1 MLLFSNTLTMAAAT
15 GYSSMKIRI
24 GTRGSD
30 LALWQA
36 EYVSE
41 LIGRQLTEIIIIK
54 TQGDI
59 IQNVS
64 FEKMEGKGF
73 FTREI
78 ENALL
83 EKSID
88 VAVHSLKDLPT
99 DSIPE
104 LCIAAIPVREKPS
117 DVLLIRP
124 EALDTAR
131 ILHLRE
137 HAIVGTSSVRRLAQ
151 LKHADPTLEVQPL
164 RGNVNTRL
172 RKLREG
178 SYDAIMLAYAGIS
191 RLKLDTA
198 AFHRY
203 ILPFDIFLP
212 APAQGA
218 LGLQVRTD
226 DEQTRSVI
234 RKLNHE
240 DTELAVTAE
249 REFLKHFGGG
259 CHIPLG
265 ALATIEA
272 GSIHLTGV
280 IAATDGS
287 TTMRQSVSGTD
298 PAQIGAELARILKA
312 QGAAKLL

>member
-1 MLLFSNTLTMAAAT
+1 MLFSNTLTMAAAT

-36 EYVSE
+36 DYVSE
-41 LIGRQLTEIIIIK
+41 LIGRRLTEIIIIK

-83 EKSID
+83 QKSID

-104 LCIAAIPVREKPS
+104 LCIAAIPVREQPS

-124 EALDTAR
+124 EALDAAR

-137 HAIVGTSSVRRLAQ
+137 HAIVGTSSVRRRAQ

-178 SYDAIMLAYAGIS
+178 SYDAIMLAYAGIA

-212 APAQGA
+212 APGQGA

-226 DEQTRSVI
+226 DELTRSVV
-234 RKLNHE
+234 RKLNHH

-272 GSIHLTGV
+272 GGIHLTGG

-287 TTMRQSVSGTD
+287 KAMRQSVYGTD
-298 PAQIGAELARILKA
+298 PARIGAELARKLQA

>member
-1 MLLFSNTLTMAAAT
+1 MAAP
-15 GYSSMKIRI
+15 GYNSMKIRI

-36 EYVSE
+36 DYVSE
-41 LIGRQLTEIIIIK
+41 LIGRQKTEIIIIK

-73 FTREI
+73 FTKEI

-99 DSIPE
+99 DSIPG
-104 LCIAAIPVREKPS
+104 LCIAAIPVREQPS
-117 DVLLIRP
+117 DILLIRP

-178 SYDAIMLAYAGIS
+178 RYDAIMLAYAGIA
-191 RLKLDTA
+191 RLKLDIA
-198 AFHRY
+198 AFHMY

-218 LGLQVRTD
+218 LGLQVRTE

-272 GSIHLTGV
+272 GSIHLTGI

-287 TTMRQSVSGTD
+287 KTMRQSVAGSD
-298 PAQIGAELARILKA
+298 PKKIGAELARILKA
-312 QGAAKLL
+312 QGAAELL

>member
-1 MLLFSNTLTMAAAT
+1 
-15 GYSSMKIRI
+15 MKTRI

-36 EYVSE
+36 DYVAG
-41 LIGRQLTEIIIIK
+41 LIGRQQTEIKIIK

-73 FTREI
+73 FTKEI

-104 LCIAAIPVREKPS
+104 LCIAAIPVRAQPS

-172 RKLREG
+172 CKLREG
-178 SYDAIMLAYAGIS
+178 RYDAIMLAQAGIA
-191 RLKLDTA
+191 RLKLDIA

-218 LGLQVRTD
+218 LGLQVRTE

-272 GSIHLTGV
+272 GSIHLTGI

-287 TTMRQSVSGTD
+287 KTMRQSVSGTD
-298 PAQIGAELARILKA
+298 PEQIGAELARILKE
-312 QGAAKLL
+312 QGAAELV

>member
-1 MLLFSNTLTMAAAT
+1 
-15 GYSSMKIRI
+15 MKIKI

-36 EYVSE
+36 EYVAG
-41 LIGRQLTEIIIIK
+41 LIGRQQTEIIIIK
-54 TQGDI
+54 TQGDS

-83 EKSID
+83 EKSVD

-99 DSIPE
+99 GNIPG
-104 LCIAAIPVREKPS
+104 LCVAAIPVRENPS

-124 EALDTAR
+124 EALDTTR
-131 ILHLRE
+131 LLHLRE
-137 HAIVGTSSVRRLAQ
+137 HAVVGTSSVRRLAQ
-151 LKHADPTLEVQPL
+151 LKHADPTIEVQAL

-172 RKLREG
+172 RRLREG
-178 SYDAIMLAYAGIS
+178 RYDAIMLAYAGIA
-191 RLKLDTA
+191 RLDLDIA
-198 AFHRY
+198 AFHMY
-203 ILPFDIFLP
+203 ELPFDIFLP

-226 DEQTRSVI
+226 DEHARSVI

-240 DTELAVTAE
+240 DTALAVEAE
-249 REFLKHFGGG
+249 RAFLKHFGGG
-259 CHIPLG
+259 CNIPLG
-265 ALATIEA
+265 ALATIAA

-287 TTMRQSVSGTD
+287 KIMRRSVSGTD
-298 PAQIGAELARILKA
+298 PGQIGAELACTLKE
-312 QGAAKLL
+312 QGAAELL

>member
-1 MLLFSNTLTMAAAT
+1 
-15 GYSSMKIRI
+15 MKIKI

-36 EYVSE
+36 EYVSG
-41 LIGRQLTEIIIIK
+41 LVGREKTEIRIIK

-73 FTREI
+73 FTKEI

-83 EKSID
+83 GKSID

-99 DSIPE
+99 DSIPG
-104 LCIAAIPVREKPS
+104 LCIAAIPVREMPS

-137 HAIVGTSSVRRLAQ
+137 HAVVGTSSVRRLAQ
-151 LKHADPTLEVQPL
+151 LKHADPTIEVQPL

-178 SYDAIMLAYAGIS
+178 RYDAIMLAYAGIA
-191 RLKLDTA
+191 RLELDIS
-198 AFHRY
+198 AFQMY
-203 ILPFDIFLP
+203 ILPYDVFLP

-226 DEQTRSVI
+226 DEHTRSMI

-265 ALATIEA
+265 ALATVTA
-272 GSIHLTGV
+272 GGIHLTGV

-287 TTMRQSVSGTD
+287 KTMRQSVSGTD
-298 PAQIGAELARILKA
+298 PEQVGAELARILKEH
-312 QGAAKLL
+312 GAAELL

>member
-1 MLLFSNTLTMAAAT
+1 
-15 GYSSMKIRI
+15 MKIKI

-36 EYVSE
+36 DYVSG
-41 LIGRQLTEIIIIK
+41 LIGKELTEIITIK

-64 FEKMEGKGF
+64 FDKMEGKGF

-83 EKSID
+83 EKKID

-104 LCIAAIPVREKPS
+104 LCVAAIPVREKPS

-124 EALDTAR
+124 EALDMNR

-137 HAIVGTSSVRRLAQ
+137 HAVVGTSSVRRLAQ
-151 LKHADPTLEVQPL
+151 LKHADPTIDVRAL

-172 RKLREG
+172 SKLREG
-178 SYDAIMLAYAGIS
+178 RYDAIMLAYAGIA
-191 RLKLDTA
+191 RLQLDIA
-198 AFHRY
+198 AFHPY

-218 LGLQVRTD
+218 LGLQIRTD
-226 DEQTRSVI
+226 DEHARSVI
-234 RKLNHE
+234 RRLNHQ

-249 REFLKHFGGG
+249 REFLKQFGGG

-265 ALATIEA
+265 ALATITD
-272 GSIHLTGV
+272 GGIQLTGV

-287 TTMRQSVSGTD
+287 TTIRQSVSGAD
-298 PAQIGAELARILKA
+298 PRQIGAELARILKEL
-312 QGAAKLL
+312 GASKLL

>member
-1 MLLFSNTLTMAAAT
+1 MLKTAAT
-15 GYSSMKIRI
+15 GYISMKIRI

-36 EYVSE
+36 DYVSD
-41 LIGRQLTEIIIIK
+41 LIGRQQTEIIIIK

-73 FTREI
+73 FTKEI

-104 LCIAAIPVREKPS
+104 LCIAAIPVREQPS

-137 HAIVGTSSVRRLAQ
+137 QAIVGTSSVRRLAQ

-172 RKLREG
+172 RKLRDG
-178 SYDAIMLAYAGIS
+178 RYDAIMLAQAGIA
-191 RLKLDTA
+191 RLKLDIA

-218 LGLQVRTD
+218 LGLQVRTE

-272 GSIHLTGV
+272 GSIHLTGI

-287 TTMRQSVSGTD
+287 KTMRQTVSGTD
-298 PAQIGAELARILKA
+298 PEQIGAELARMLKE
-312 QGAAKLL
+312 QGAAELV

>member
-1 MLLFSNTLTMAAAT
+1 
-15 GYSSMKIRI
+15 MKIRI

-36 EYVSE
+36 DYVAE
-41 LIGRQLTEIIIIK
+41 RLGRRQTEIIIIR
-54 TQGDI
+54 TQGDS
-59 IQNVS
+59 IQNIS

-73 FTREI
+73 FTKEI

-88 VAVHSLKDLPT
+88 LAVHSLKDLPT
-99 DSIPE
+99 DSPPG
-104 LCIAAIPVREKPS
+104 LCIAAIPVREEPS

-124 EALDTAR
+124 EALDAGR

-137 HAIVGTSSVRRLAQ
+137 NAIVGTSSVRRLAQ
-151 LKHADPTLEVQPL
+151 IKHADPTLKVQPL
-164 RGNVNTRL
+164 RGNVTTRL

-178 SYDAIMLAYAGIS
+178 SYDAIMLAHAGIA
-191 RLKLDTA
+191 RLELDIS
-198 AFHRY
+198 AFHMY

-272 GSIHLTGV
+272 GCIHLTGI

-287 TTMRQSVSGTD
+287 KTMRQSVSGSD
-298 PAQIGAELARILKA
+298 PKKIGAELARILKA
-312 QGAAKLL
+312 QGAAELL

>member
-1 MLLFSNTLTMAAAT
+1 
-15 GYSSMKIRI
+15 MKIRI

-36 EYVSE
+36 EYVSG
-41 LIGRQLTEIIIIK
+41 LIGRQQTEIIIIK

-73 FTREI
+73 FTKEI

-104 LCIAAIPVREKPS
+104 LCVAAIPVREKPS

-124 EALDTAR
+124 EALDANR
-131 ILHLRE
+131 ILLLRE
-137 HAIVGTSSVRRLAQ
+137 HAVVGTSSVRRLAQ
-151 LKHADPTLEVQPL
+151 LKHADPAIEVQPL

-178 SYDAIMLAYAGIS
+178 RYDAIMLAYAGIA
-191 RLKLDTA
+191 RLKLDIA
-198 AFHRY
+198 AFQMY
-203 ILPFDIFLP
+203 ELPFDIFLP

-226 DEQTRSVI
+226 DEHARSVI

-240 DTELAVTAE
+240 GTELAVTAE

-265 ALATIEA
+265 ALATITA
-272 GSIHLTGV
+272 GRIHLTGV

-287 TTMRQSVSGTD
+287 KTMRQSVSGTD
-298 PAQIGAELARILKA
+298 PEQIGAELARILKE
-312 QGAAKLL
+312 QGAAELL

>member
-1 MLLFSNTLTMAAAT
+1 
-15 GYSSMKIRI
+15 MKIKI

-41 LIGRQLTEIIIIK
+41 LIGRENTEIHIIK

-73 FTREI
+73 FTKEI

-83 EKSID
+83 DKSID
-88 VAVHSLKDLPT
+88 IAVHSLKDLPT

-104 LCIAAIPVREKPS
+104 LCVAAIPVREKPS

-124 EALDTAR
+124 EALDATR

-137 HAIVGTSSVRRLAQ
+137 HAVVGTSSMRRLAQ
-151 LKHADPTLEVQPL
+151 LKHADPTIEVQPL

-172 RKLREG
+172 RKLSEDR
-178 SYDAIMLAYAGIS
+178 YDAIVLAYAGIA
-191 RLKLDTA
+191 RLKLDIS
-198 AFHRY
+198 AFHMY

-226 DEQTRSVI
+226 DVHARSVI

-249 REFLKHFGGG
+249 REFLKYFGGG

-265 ALATIEA
+265 ALATIAA

-287 TTMRQSVSGTD
+287 KTMRESVSGTD
-298 PAQIGAELARILKA
+298 PQKIGAELARILKA
-312 QGAAKLL
+312 QGAAELL

>member
-1 MLLFSNTLTMAAAT
+1 
-15 GYSSMKIRI
+15 
-24 GTRGSD
+24 
-30 LALWQA
+30 
-36 EYVSE
+36 
-41 LIGRQLTEIIIIK
+41 
-54 TQGDI
+54 
-59 IQNVS
+59 
-64 FEKMEGKGF
+64 
-73 FTREI
+73 
-78 ENALL
+78 
-83 EKSID
+83 
-88 VAVHSLKDLPT
+88 
-99 DSIPE
+99 
-104 LCIAAIPVREKPS
+104 VREQPS

-151 LKHADPTLEVQPL
+151 LKHADPALEVQPL

-178 SYDAIMLAYAGIS
+178 RYDAIMLAHAGIA
-191 RLKLDTA
+191 RLKLDIS

-218 LGLQVRTD
+218 LGLQVRTE
-226 DEQTRSVI
+226 DEQTRSVL

-240 DTELAVTAE
+240 DTEFAVTAE

-272 GSIHLTGV
+272 GGIHLTGV

-287 TTMRQSVSGTD
+287 KTMRQSVSGTD
-298 PAQIGAELARILKA
+298 PRQIGAELARILKA
-312 QGAAKLL
+312 QGAAELV

>member
-1 MLLFSNTLTMAAAT
+1 MAAP
-15 GYSSMKIRI
+15 GDNSMKIRI
-24 GTRGSD
+24 GTRGSE

-36 EYVSE
+36 DYVAE
-41 LIGRQLTEIIIIK
+41 LIGRQQTEIRIIK

-73 FTREI
+73 FTKEI

-104 LCIAAIPVREKPS
+104 LCIAAIPLREQPS

-151 LKHADPTLEVQPL
+151 LKHADPTLAVQPL

-178 SYDAIMLAYAGIS
+178 RYDAIMLAQAGIA
-191 RLKLDTA
+191 RLKLDIA
-198 AFHRY
+198 AFHGY

-218 LGLQVRTD
+218 LGLQVRTE
-226 DEQTRSVI
+226 DEQTRNVI

-240 DTELAVTAE
+240 ETELTVTAE

-272 GSIHLTGV
+272 GSIHLTGI

-287 TTMRQSVSGTD
+287 KTMRQSVSGTD
-298 PAQIGAELARILKA
+298 PEQIGAELARILKER
-312 QGAAKLL
+312 GAAELV

>member
-1 MLLFSNTLTMAAAT
+1 MSFSNAITMAAP
-15 GYSSMKIRI
+15 GDNSMKIRI

-36 EYVSE
+36 DYVAE
-41 LIGRQLTEIIIIK
+41 LIGRQQTEIIIIK

-59 IQNVS
+59 IQNIS

-73 FTREI
+73 FTKEI

-104 LCIAAIPVREKPS
+104 LCIAAIPVREQPS

-124 EALDTAR
+124 EALDIKR

-178 SYDAIMLAYAGIS
+178 RYDAIMLAHAGIE
-191 RLKLDTA
+191 RLKLDIA

-226 DEQTRSVI
+226 NEQTRSVI

-272 GSIHLTGV
+272 GSIHLTGI

-287 TTMRQSVSGTD
+287 KTMRQSVSGTD
-298 PAQIGAELARILKA
+298 PGQIGAELARILKK
-312 QGAAKLL
+312 QGAAELL